1 MIFYEL
7 GGFQTIP
14 NSLYLGTEDIL
25 FLMSMMLLVA
35 QGTVGLRAPPICL
48 HMHTDQKLIKELQ
61 TTVQKLLLFLLPQY
75 IQVQASSMA
84 A

>member
-35 QGTVGLRAPPICL
+35 QGTVGLRAP
-48 HMHTDQKLIKELQ
+48 
-61 TTVQKLLLFLLPQY
+61 LF
-75 IQVQASSMA
+75 ASTCIRTKN
-84 A
+84 